1 MPAILLRNFFTF
13 VSLLRYLYISSVA
26 RIFPTIDNERNM
38 TSRRVKLASLIATV
52 VAVIVV
58 TGFVLWTKS
67 PTHLANAN
75 PSAKAE
81 LLKDWQAGEVV
92 ALVRHAERCDQSSNP
107 CLGPADGITRFGNE
121 SSTAVGQHFM
131 RLGMAQT
138 DVLSSPATRTVQTS
152 HAMFGTDPVS
162 QEWLVTCG
170 KTLRNDVVAHKQAHR
185 NLVLVSHSGCIGDFL
200 ADTGFPHAA
209 KSEYGSSLFLRIDTN
224 GQLQVLGI
232 VNPEDWNALQGK

>member
-1 MPAILLRNFFTF
+1 
-13 VSLLRYLYISSVA
+13 
-26 RIFPTIDNERNM
+26 M
-38 TSRRVKLASLIATV
+38 TSRTVKLASLIATSV
-52 VAVIVV
+52 VAVVV
-58 TGFVLWTKS
+58 TGLVLWPRS
-67 PTHLANAN
+67 PTHLVSAESA
-75 PSAKAE
+75 AKAE
-81 LLKDWQAGEVV
+81 LFQDWQAGEVV

-138 DVLSSPATRTVQTS
+138 DVLSSPATRTIQTS
-152 HAMFGTDPVS
+152 HAMFGNDPKT

-200 ADTGFPHAA
+200 AETGFPHAA
-209 KSEYGSSLFLRIDTN
+209 KSEYGSTVFLRIDTN

-232 VNPEDWNALQGK
+232 INPEDWNAVQGK

>member
-1 MPAILLRNFFTF
+1 
-13 VSLLRYLYISSVA
+13 
-26 RIFPTIDNERNM
+26 M
-38 TSRRVKLASLIATV
+38 TSRTVKLASLIAASV
-52 VAVIVV
+52 VAAVV
-58 TGFVLWTKS
+58 TGFVLWPKS
-67 PTHLANAN
+67 PTHLASAD
-75 PSAKAE
+75 SAAKAE
-81 LLKDWQAGEVV
+81 LFQDWQAGEVV
-92 ALVRHAERCDQSSNP
+92 ALVRHAERCDQSNNP

-121 SSTAVGQHFM
+121 SSTAVGQHFT

-138 DVLSSPATRTVQTS
+138 DVLSSPATRTMQTS
-152 HAMFGTDPVS
+152 HAMFGSDPKT

-200 ADTGFPHAA
+200 AETGFPHAA

-232 VNPEDWNALQGK
+232 INPEDWNAVQGK

>member
-1 MPAILLRNFFTF
+1 
-13 VSLLRYLYISSVA
+13 
-26 RIFPTIDNERNM
+26 M
-38 TSRRVKLASLIATV
+38 TSRTVKLASLIATSV
-52 VAVIVV
+52 VAVVV
-58 TGFVLWTKS
+58 TGLVLWPRS
-67 PTHLANAN
+67 PTHLVSAESA
-75 PSAKAE
+75 AKAE
-81 LLKDWQAGEVV
+81 LLQDWQAGEVV

-138 DVLSSPATRTVQTS
+138 DVLSSPATRTIQTS
-152 HAMFGTDPVS
+152 HAMFGNDPKT

-200 ADTGFPHAA
+200 AETGFPHAA
-209 KSEYGSSLFLRIDTN
+209 KSEYGSTVFLRIDTN

-232 VNPEDWNALQGK
+232 INPEDWNAVQGK